1 MLSLAAVMASM
12 SGMNHTNGANHWG
25 SGSASLT
32 PSHPFTNPF
41 TEKSLIFQLFILK
54 VNRVNRVKGGI
65 YVREKLVAAAAT
77 HGRHKEQGGE
87 HVPLTR
93 FLYSDLAQ
101 TPSPFHFSCKYMILK
116 RNSVNPP
123 YSPPFT
129 PFTLSFVL
137 WYPGTALH

>member
-1 MLSLAAVMASM
+1 MLSLTAVMASM

-41 TEKSLIFQLFILK
+41 TEKSLIFQLFVLK

-77 HGRHKEQGGE
+77 HGRHKERGE
-87 HVPLTR
+87 SMCLLRVFYIAIWPKPL
-93 FLYSDLAQ
+93 
-101 TPSPFHFSCKYMILK
+101 H
-116 RNSVNPP
+116 
-123 YSPPFT
+123 PFT
-129 PFTLSFVL
+129 FRVSI
-137 WYPGTALH
+137 